1 MAETDNKD
9 AFDKLIAGLSASE
22 RQEMLNRINQS
33 APQAIQFVDTERYGS
48 DDWPT
53 LQQRLNG
60 ESVFYKIYLW
70 FRSFF
75 TKKAT
80 NALYNEDLLTRLA
93 RKINRDHPGLIDHH
107 AELLDSVFYERL
119 KTLKDA
125 ADFFKPYFTFV
136 DSAPGDFYVFL
147 SSFVSPELSDTINR
161 NADPYILP
169 FTKNPTPDVKNELL
183 HKLDELLNSM
193 DSGSRQNLYFAIS
206 GLNWLEQYTRM
217 PFIHFC
223 SQFTN
228 IAGSNFTCPYNNAK
242 SDFEPFG
249 ALFSHVVPVQ
259 SEALEALFLFSQKK
273 ELSSN
278 AQGKDVERAVKEFMA
293 VASSHI
299 ATIQMFMSG
308 VPMLK
313 IGKLVNEDYDW
324 EPGNIDGAEAWFPSF
339 RNHWRKIVEVRWND
353 WLRDRKKSLL
363 SSNLKSDFML
373 NEFPVMHQRPW
384 MNLWARVP
392 FAYELTGGF
401 LSWFAVEKYDSI
413 ITPLNEVMLEGIFI
427 KNENRQS
434 YSEGLNFFVQANK
447 QMLELLNNLAPG
459 GPYGTLFDEFAS
471 SKIRTLQVQNQINS
485 MMKSTEAEIADILKK
500 FQKGA
505 AELDDVFKGFF
516 DDTKD
521 GVHDGLQNWTSMKG
535 HQNREWRDNL
545 RKIRDLIKKAIFYL
559 SELEPID
566 QATKDGR

>member
-1 MAETDNKD
+1 MVM
-9 AFDKLIAGLSASE
+9 
-22 RQEMLNRINQS
+22 Q
-33 APQAIQFVDTERYGS
+33 
-48 DDWPT
+48 
-53 LQQRLNG
+53 
-60 ESVFYKIYLW
+60 
-70 FRSFF
+70 
-75 TKKAT
+75 
-80 NALYNEDLLTRLA
+80 
-93 RKINRDHPGLIDHH
+93 
-107 AELLDSVFYERL
+107 
-119 KTLKDA
+119 
-125 ADFFKPYFTFV
+125 
-136 DSAPGDFYVFL
+136 
-147 SSFVSPELSDTINR
+147 
-161 NADPYILP
+161 
-169 FTKNPTPDVKNELL
+169 
-183 HKLDELLNSM
+183 
-193 DSGSRQNLYFAIS
+193 
-206 GLNWLEQYTRM
+206 
-217 PFIHFC
+217 
-223 SQFTN
+223 
-228 IAGSNFTCPYNNAK
+228 

-273 ELSSN
+273 ELTSN
-278 AQGKDVERAVKEFMA
+278 TQGKDVERAVKEFMA
-293 VASSHI
+293 IASSHI
-299 ATIQMFMSG
+299 STIQMFMSG

-313 IGKLVNEDYDW
+313 IGKLVNQDYDW

-339 RNHWRKIVEVRWND
+339 RNHWRKIIEVRWND

-392 FAYELTGGF
+392 FSYELTGGF

-434 YSEGLNFFVQANK
+434 YSEGLNLFVQANK
-447 QMLELLNNLAPG
+447 QMLELLDNLAPG

-471 SKIRTLQVQNQINS
+471 SKLRTLQVQNQINS
-485 MMKSTEAEIADILKK
+485 MMKNTEAEIADIINK

-505 AELDDVFKGFF
+505 AELDEVFKGFF

-521 GVHDGLQNWTSMKG
+521 GIHDGLQNWTSMKG

-566 QATKDGR
+566 QATKDER